1 MTRMLSAIRTNTLYG
16 ILVLIPVAAFALVA
30 YYVYG
35 LWKTAMVPIAEQLKL
50 STIESQLL
58 AIGLALLFLLI
69 VCFFMGTIVRTRLGA
84 WTYETL
90 EKRVLNHLP
99 GYGVVATLLRGFAD
113 NTEAYQPAVVSLMP
127 NSAAVLGF
135 VMEDKGG
142 PQLTVFVP
150 SAPLMTVGQIYLVQR
165 EDVRLLSGTT
175 IDAAN
180 CISQWGVGLHD
191 YTMPAAPAA
200 ASPPPQD

>member
-35 LWKTAMVPIAEQLKL
+35 IWKSALLPLADKFQL
-50 STIESQLL
+50 SSIESQLL
-58 AIGLALLFLLI
+58 AVGVALLFLLV
-69 VCFFMGTIVRTRLGA
+69 VCFVMGTIVRTRLGA
-84 WTYETL
+84 WTYEMF

-113 NTEAYQPAVVSLMP
+113 KTEAYQPAVVTLMP

-135 VMEDKGG
+135 VMEDAGG
-142 PQLTVFVP
+142 THLTVVVP
-150 SAPLMTVGQIYLVQR
+150 SAPLMTIGQIYLVQR
-165 EDVRLLSGTT
+165 SDVRLLTGTT

-180 CISQWGVGLHD
+180 CISQWGVGLQD
-191 YTMPAAPAA
+191 YVSAVPAPTTT
-200 ASPPPQD
+200 PPQS

>member
-35 LWKTAMVPIAEQLKL
+35 IWKSAMLPLAEKLQL
-50 STIESQLL
+50 SSIESQLL

-69 VCFFMGTIVRTRLGA
+69 ICFIMGSIVRTRLGA
-84 WTYETL
+84 WTYEAL

-113 NTEAYQPAVVSLMP
+113 KTEGYQPAVVTLMP

-135 VMEDKGG
+135 VMEDAGG

-150 SAPLMTVGQIYLVQR
+150 SAPLMTMGQIYLVQR
-165 EDVRLLSGTT
+165 SDVRLLSGTT

-180 CISQWGVGLHD
+180 CISQWGVGLQD
-191 YTMPAAPAA
+191 YVNTKIPP
-200 ASPPPQD
+200 SVTPPQS